1 MKLLKRGHKAAN
13 TLYQGTSSIIFAKLS
28 CTTHPADREITAI
41 FLAPLASASQ
51 NQHPNDPLHTGTDR
65 QGSSAGREN
74 ERSLARHIKFVWEVR
89 MYHCA
94 YLGGQHQKASLIL
107 PQFILKIKEW
117 SFRIVV
123 GCTEQEKLCINTSQQ
138 LSAMLLKLRPK
149 PEKEGDDVPSLPC
162 LITTLQVKLE
172 AKTSLKR
179 WCDEHLL
186 KKRDCSGETV
196 CDHYKFGMT
205 IPLTSSLGKNDQDLF
220 FWGGFAYLGAGEWH
234 LVNSSEPQP
243 CIPPLMVWLS
253 MNPLRQAN
261 TTPRAPKGKD
271 SSFLESQRGSEICFL
286 TILICFFLTILTFL
300 GESWHATKLVASSW

>member
-1 MKLLKRGHKAAN
+1 MPYH
-13 TLYQGTSSIIFAKLS
+13 
-28 CTTHPADREITAI
+28 H
-41 FLAPLASASQ
+41 
-51 NQHPNDPLHTGTDR
+51 
-65 QGSSAGREN
+65 SAGQAGSKN
-74 ERSLARHIKFVWEVR
+74 
-89 MYHCA
+89 
-94 YLGGQHQKASLIL
+94 Q
-107 PQFILKIKEW
+107 PQT
-117 SFRIVV
+117 V
-123 GCTEQEKLCINTSQQ
+123 
-138 LSAMLLKLRPK
+138 M
-149 PEKEGDDVPSLPC
+149 
-162 LITTLQVKLE
+162 
-172 AKTSLKR
+172 R
-179 WCDEHLL
+179 WTPAE
-186 KKRDCSGETV
+186 KRDCSGETV

-234 LVNSSEPQP
+234 PVNSSEPQP

>member
-107 PQFILKIKEW
+107 PQFILKIKE
-117 SFRIVV
+117 
-123 GCTEQEKLCINTSQQ
+123 
-138 LSAMLLKLRPK
+138 
-149 PEKEGDDVPSLPC
+149 
-162 LITTLQVKLE
+162 
-172 AKTSLKR
+172 
-179 WCDEHLL
+179 
-186 KKRDCSGETV
+186 
-196 CDHYKFGMT
+196 
-205 IPLTSSLGKNDQDLF
+205 
-220 FWGGFAYLGAGEWH
+220 
-234 LVNSSEPQP
+234 
-243 CIPPLMVWLS
+243 
-253 MNPLRQAN
+253 
-261 TTPRAPKGKD
+261 
-271 SSFLESQRGSEICFL
+271 
-286 TILICFFLTILTFL
+286 
-300 GESWHATKLVASSW
+300 